1 MSGLGGSRFLKEPFD
16 CRHGERI
23 EKNEEIMALRFAMVE
38 ARLVR
43 IEALIERVERRLWV
57 TVFGVAAVVLGEAAQ
72 RLLGWAV
79 V

>member
-1 MSGLGGSRFLKEPFD
+1 
-16 CRHGERI
+16 
-23 EKNEEIMALRFAMVE
+23 MVE
-38 ARLVR
+38 ARLAR